1 MSDYEKM
8 LLDNAPMTEE
18 RGRELAEAFE
28 RAHAAGEV
36 SDRDFARARIQGAMA
51 CWHLAAYEAAG
62 KPEKVPDSIYD
73 GTRGIERV
81 GIPAIDDALPFLK
94 PNGKHPHFG
103 FLSILSYF
111 MRESDDALEIADARA
126 KNCDKAAAL
135 LREVAALLKQ
145 SNNEP
150 LGHLV
155 ASLAPW
161 AEHGKYGRVYV
172 HKWESGHLYANQ
184 FPDALSASLKGKRG
198 ASTRGAAIIR
208 ALAQYFPDEQGFFT
222 NGGYSTIANL
232 AALCGATKATP
243 AYVRSTLEQAR
254 RTAPKPTAPAK
265 AASPEESLLRLF
277 RKP

>member
-18 RGRELAEAFE
+18 EGRQITETFNQDYAQGRISEREYARGCVE
-28 RAHAAGEV
+28 
-36 SDRDFARARIQGAMA
+36 GAMA
-51 CWHLAAYEAAG
+51 RWQMQIYEAAG
-62 KPEKVPDSIYD
+62 KPHPVPDSIYD
-73 GTRGIERV
+73 GQPDVDRV

-94 PNGKHPHFG
+94 PNGKHPHFA

-135 LREVAALLKQ
+135 LREAAALLKQ

-208 ALAQYFPDEQGFFT
+208 ALAQYFPNEPGFFA

-254 RTAPKPTAPAK
+254 RTAPKPKAPAK
-265 AASPEESLLRLF
+265 AANPDESLLRLF